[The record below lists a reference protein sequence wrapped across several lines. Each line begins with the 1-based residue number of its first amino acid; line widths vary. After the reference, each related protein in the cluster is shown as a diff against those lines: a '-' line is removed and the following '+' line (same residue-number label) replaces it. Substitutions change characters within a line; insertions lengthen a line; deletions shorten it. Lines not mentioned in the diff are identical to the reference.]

1 MTALEVACRFGLWLC
16 FGLGRVGRQPRA
28 ADGSGREGRLD
39 RTRRHRQILIL
50 VVSTMLLAVGCRTS
64 AETPSS
70 PTPTP
75 GDRLSLSG
83 AGATFPAPIYD
94 KWFAAFPRTGEG
106 AGVQVR
112 YDAVGSGKGIAAFT
126 ERRVDFG
133 ATDVPL
139 NPDELAKAEA
149 AGGPVTHVP
158 TVLGAITVVYNLPG
172 APRLRMDAKLIAD
185 LFMGKLTTWQDPRIA
200 ALNPAAR
207 LPDLPVTVVHRSDSS
222 GTTANF
228 TAFLANDDAEFGR
241 RVGQGKLV
249 DWVTGQGAEG
259 NGGVAKTVKQIPGA
273 VGYVELTYALD
284 KRLPVADVRNTAGR
298 FVTPTP
304 ATVAAAAEDMSLAS
318 AGDFARSLL
327 YTTGTN
333 AYPISSYTY
342 LLVFTRQ
349 EDASKGRMLASL
361 LQYMAGP
368 GQASVVRLHYTP
380 IPRELRESVA
390 AKIRLLH
397 DLDGNLL
404 AQT

>member
-1 MTALEVACRFGLWLC
+1 MLRSWQSRPAVT
-16 FGLGRVGRQPRA
+16 A
-28 ADGSGREGRLD
+28 ADGGGREGRLD
-39 RTRRHRQILIL
+39 RTRWHRQTVIL
-50 VVSTMLLAVGCRTS
+50 VAATMLLAVGCRTS
-64 AETPSS
+64 AESPSP
-70 PTPTP
+70 PTGPSQ
-75 GDRLSLSG
+75 GDGRSLSG

-94 KWFAAFPRTGEG
+94 HWFAAFPRTGEG
-106 AGVQVR
+106 VGVQVR

-133 ATDVPL
+133 ASDVPL
-139 NPDELAKAEA
+139 NPDELAEAEA
-149 AGGPVTHVP
+149 AGGPVMHIP
-158 TVLGAITVVYNLPG
+158 TVLGAITVVYNLPR

-185 LFMGKLTTWQDPRIA
+185 LFLGKITTWRDPRVA
-200 ALNPAAR
+200 ALNPDVP

-241 RVGQGKLV
+241 LVGQGKAV
-249 DWVTGQGAEG
+249 DWVTGQGADG
-259 NGGVAKTVKQIPGA
+259 NDGVATTVKQTPGA

-284 KRLPVADVRNTAGR
+284 QRLPVADVRNIAGR

-304 ATVAAAAEDMSLAS
+304 ETVAAAAEDMSLAS

-327 YTTGTN
+327 YTTGRN

-349 EDASKGRMLASL
+349 DDAGKGRMLADL
-361 LQYMAGP
+361 LQYMTGP
-368 GQASVVRLHYTP
+368 GQASVDRLHYTP

-397 DLDGNLL
+397 DPSGNLL
-404 AQT
+404 APH